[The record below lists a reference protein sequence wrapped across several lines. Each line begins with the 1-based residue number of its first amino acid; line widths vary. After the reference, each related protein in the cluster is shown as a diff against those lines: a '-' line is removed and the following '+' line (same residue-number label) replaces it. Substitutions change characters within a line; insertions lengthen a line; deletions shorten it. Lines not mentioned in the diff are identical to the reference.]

1 MFFKAKRALAVTGAC
16 LLFAVASDAG
26 AHHSGAMFDRAKTIE
41 VTGTVIEYQYT
52 NPHPWIRIMARID
65 GADKEYDIEGPS
77 ISSMRG
83 VNVTPSTLK
92 TGDKIVARVHPMKDG
107 RLGGAL
113 VELRLPDGRI
123 ASMER
128 R

>member
-1 MFFKAKRALAVTGAC
+1 MFFKAKGALAGVGAC
-16 LLFAVASDAG
+16 LFLSMASDAS

-41 VTGTVIEYQYT
+41 VIGTVIEYQYT
-52 NPHPWIRIMARID
+52 NPHPWIRIMSKVE

-77 ISSMRG
+77 VGSMRA

-92 TGDKIVARVHPMKDG
+92 PGDKILARVHPMKDG

-113 VELRLPDGRI
+113 VEIQMPGGRI

-128 R
+128 K